1 VIESLLIANRGEIA
15 CRITLF
21 PVLVVAMLALA
32 SCGPGGEVARN
43 AAPPA
48 AVAKAEM
55 PAPPTRP
62 DPPAPP
68 SCAPPPT
75 LALSEDFADA
85 RHAFAPDTA
94 AFRRL
99 ETNFAAAY
107 RIACDHGVLRGRAL
121 IPPGAAGHDRLLLKN
136 APDANT
142 ASIYLDGEEGAPA
155 SQRHMVLE
163 YPFLT
168 ADGATRAPSESDLG
182 EAIFCAVQGA
192 SQQEEE
198 SSGRCLPD

>member
-1 VIESLLIANRGEIA
+1 
-15 CRITLF
+15 
-21 PVLVVAMLALA
+21 MLALA
-32 SCGPGGEVARN
+32 SCGRGGEVARN
-43 AAPPA
+43 AAPSA
-48 AVAKAEM
+48 SVAKADS
-55 PAPPTRP
+55 PTPPTRP

-75 LALSEDFADA
+75 LALSEDFADP
-85 RHAFAPDTA
+85 RHVFAPGGA

-107 RIACDHGVLRGRAL
+107 RIACEHGVLRGRAL
-121 IPPGAAGHDRLLLKN
+121 IPPGAAEHDRLLLKN
-136 APDANT
+136 APDTNV
-142 ASIYLDGEEGAPA
+142 ASVYLDGEEGTPA
-155 SQRHMVLE
+155 SRRHMVLE

-192 SQQEEE
+192 SQQEAEA
-198 SSGRCLPD
+198 SGRCLPD